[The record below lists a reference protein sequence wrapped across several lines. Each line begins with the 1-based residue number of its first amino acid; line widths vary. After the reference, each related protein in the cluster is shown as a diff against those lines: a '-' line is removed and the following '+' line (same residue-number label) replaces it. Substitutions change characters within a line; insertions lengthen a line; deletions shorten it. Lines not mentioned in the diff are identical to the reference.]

1 MRHCQAYVE
10 RGMPGVAVLA
20 WSGNKWYI
28 GIAMAN
34 EFYRG
39 KQTPRSLRS
48 LLSRIARRKRLFLAV
63 AAGILLMGF
72 ALFGN
77 RGVLQRVRLEERK
90 ARMETNIREA
100 QDENRRLQAQSKA
113 LDGDKKAIEKVARED
128 HGMHRKGETVYRVK
142 KKDD

>member
-1 MRHCQAYVE
+1 
-10 RGMPGVAVLA
+10 
-20 WSGNKWYI
+20 
-28 GIAMAN
+28 
-34 EFYRG
+34 
-39 KQTPRSLRS
+39 
-48 LLSRIARRKRLFLAV
+48 
-63 AAGILLMGF
+63 MGF

-142 KKDD
+142 KKDG